1 MSFNFSPRV
10 VRDGLIL
17 YVDAA
22 NSVCYINPNT
32 TLNDLVSNDPGLLLN
47 GATYDNGDNGSFVFD
62 GSNDYIDLGSR
73 VSSLAPSYP
82 LSMDL
87 WIWVSST
94 NPYGGGVFSTNGT
107 PPIYYGFGVQI
118 FSNFIFA
125 NIGDGTGG
133 GSGNRRSYFT
143 STALVPEVWNHVVV
157 TVDTG
162 NVFQFYLNG
171 VLLSGVYSGS
181 GGSIN
186 WGSGTTQIGRATG
199 YLTQFKGKV
208 SNVKLYNKLLSQSEV
223 LQNYNALKKRF
234 GL

>member
-1 MSFNFSPRV
+1 MSGKILNRV
-10 VRDGLIL
+10 VTDKLLL
-17 YVDAA
+17 YVDGA
-22 NSVCYINPNT
+22 NSDCYVTPNS
-32 TLNDLVSNDPGLLLN
+32 TLNDLVSNDPGLLIN
-47 GATYDNGDNGSFVFD
+47 GVAYDTNNYGSFVFD
-62 GSNDYIDLGSR
+62 GGDDYIDLGNR
-73 VSSLAPSYP
+73 VTNLAPSYP
-82 LSMDL
+82 LSIDC

-94 NPYGGGVFSTNGT
+94 NTFGGGVFSTNGT

-125 NIGDGTGG
+125 NIGNGTGG
-133 GSGNRRSYFT
+133 GSGNRRSYST

-171 VLLSGVYSGS
+171 VLRSGSYSGS

-186 WGSGTTQIGRATG
+186 WGSGTTTQIGRATG
-199 YLTQFKGKV
+199 YLQQFKGKV

-223 LQNYNALKKRF
+223 LQNYNALKNRF
-234 GL
+234 I